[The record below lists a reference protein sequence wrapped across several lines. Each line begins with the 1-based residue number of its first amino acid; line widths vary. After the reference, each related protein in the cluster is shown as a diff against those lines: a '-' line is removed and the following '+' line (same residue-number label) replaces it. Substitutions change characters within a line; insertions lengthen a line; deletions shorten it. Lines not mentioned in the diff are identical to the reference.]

1 MTSKQLSLAT
11 VAALLFGA
19 VPILRAQQ
27 PAATAA
33 GGAGDTVA
41 ALKQSLQQGQ
51 ALIRQYEWVETTI
64 ISLKGEE
71 KARKQNRVY
80 YGADGKLQKTPIGE
94 AAPPKQQASGG
105 RGRGKVK
112 AQVVENK
119 KEDMQDYM
127 QKAVALVHQYVPPK
141 PEQIQGAKD
150 AGRIATNPQGEGRV
164 RLEITQYLQPG
175 DRLAVDVDAAAGR
188 LLALNVDTYLE
199 KKDDAVTL
207 AVQMAT
213 LPDGALYAAQTT
225 FEAKAKNI
233 RVVVQNSGY
242 RPIAK

>member
-1 MTSKQLSLAT
+1 
-11 VAALLFGA
+11 
-19 VPILRAQQ
+19 
-27 PAATAA
+27 
-33 GGAGDTVA
+33 
-41 ALKQSLQQGQ
+41 
-51 ALIRQYEWVETTI
+51 
-64 ISLKGEE
+64 
-71 KARKQNRVY
+71 
-80 YGADGKLQKTPIGE
+80 
-94 AAPPKQQASGG
+94 
-105 RGRGKVK
+105 VK

-150 AGRIATNPQGEGRV
+150 GGRIATHPQGEGRV